1 MKRNLPFIIIGVV
14 FGLAI
19 VAGYWMFSSSKTQ
32 TQTSMPPV
40 PAESSTPAG
49 NQSSQVV
56 TLSEFGDYQ
65 CPPCGA
71 LHPELK
77 KVKAEYGNKVRLDF
91 YHFPL
96 TRIHKNA
103 LAAAQAATAAK
114 LQGKFWEM
122 HNLLYESQELWS
134 DVDDFRPILKN
145 FALQLKLSIE
155 QFETDF
161 DSVKVKAAVAED
173 VQRGEAMGVN
183 GTPTLF
189 INGRLVDSENLTAEV
204 LRQEIDKRLAGK

>member
-19 VAGYWMFSSSKTQ
+19 VAGYWMFSSSKPQTQ
-32 TQTSMPPV
+32 TQMPTPVESMP
-40 PAESSTPAG
+40 SSG
-49 NQSSQVV
+49 NPSSQVV

-77 KVKAEYGNKVRLDF
+77 KIKAEYGSKIRLDF
-91 YHFPL
+91 YQFPL
-96 TRIHKNA
+96 TRIHNHA
-103 LAAAQAATAAK
+103 MEASQAAMAAR

-122 HNLLYESQELWS
+122 HNLLYDSQDLWK
-134 DVDDFRPILKN
+134 DVGDFRPILKN
-145 FALQLKLSIE
+145 FALQLKLDVA
-155 QFETDF
+155 QFERDF
-161 DSVKVKAAVAED
+161 ESTQVKAAVAED
-173 VQRGEAMGVN
+173 MQRGEALGVS

-189 INGRLVDSENLTAEV
+189 INGRLVDAETLTAEV
-204 LRQEIDKRLAGK
+204 LRQEINKRLTGQ